1 MSGDPAGSQ
10 DAAALA
16 RRAVAA
22 LVEGGFEAAAPCYA
36 PDIVWDTEAVG
47 LGTDTGVDALRRF
60 FEVWTA
66 AYEDWTL
73 EIEELTPLDD
83 NRVFGVFLQT
93 GRPAGSEA
101 SVEQRSAQIL
111 EARDGRFVRITNYA
125 DVDEARAA
133 AGLPASGV

>member
-1 MSGDPAGSQ
+1 VTAEETV
-10 DAAALA
+10 AFV

-36 PDIVWDTEAVG
+36 PDIVWDTESVG
-47 LGTDTGVDALRRF
+47 LGTDKGVDSLRRF

-73 EIEELTPLDD
+73 ESEELTPLGDD
-83 NRVFGVFLQT
+83 RVFAAVLQT

-101 SVEQRSAQIL
+101 RVEQRSAQIL
-111 EARDGRFVRITNYA
+111 EARDGRFVRITNHA
-125 DVDEARAA
+125 DVESGRAA
-133 AGLPASGV
+133 PAALSAGGT